1 MKFIHKFAIM
11 FVGLIAATI
20 LLIPADQQMVEA
32 AKMKKKTLIPL
43 LLGVL
48 LASKEKFKPLPLPI
62 PIPLPIKDEKVIP
75 YPEPYHYPVYVDHGY
90 GGGGGGGYGHGGSY
104 GGGHG
109 DYAASGSNNM
119 AQYAMPPSPMASAPP
134 HYGGG
139 GRPY

>member
-75 YPEPYHYPVYVDHGY
+75 YPEPYHYPV
-90 GGGGGGGYGHGGSY
+90 
-104 GGGHG
+104 
-109 DYAASGSNNM
+109 
-119 AQYAMPPSPMASAPP
+119 
-134 HYGGG
+134 
-139 GRPY
+139 

>member
-1 MKFIHKFAIM
+1 M

-139 GRPY
+139 GQLI